1 MVQTDASSNDN
12 MEKLAKEAQQLISEK
27 EKKKKKHWKF
37 SNCCFD
43 EKRKFWFEPSDD
55 PVISETLK
63 FPFFTT
69 AHALNH

>member
-1 MVQTDASSNDN
+1 MIIWK
-12 MEKLAKEAQQLISEK
+12 KLAKEAQQLISEK
-27 EKKKKKHWKF
+27 EKKNWKF
-37 SNCCFD
+37 NNCCFD